1 MAKAGPV
8 RNRGTRSKPYER
20 GRRDGTEKQQGWS
33 IFGRIRDFFL
43 GNNPQPENDDSDED
57 MDDGYSQSMG
67 RVPAI
72 IDEEPS
78 QFGRPDQSTAR
89 FQSANNSLALTP
101 RRQGQSLHSPIM
113 STPFRDPQM
122 VAKTA
127 PSAESS
133 IISRQGTPF
142 NTASPNDALR
152 QFFKQKGDQELSN
165 MEVVG
170 VLSLIGQAVSRN
182 ESMID
187 FSTIHQPDG
196 SNASYDMPSNI
207 LSGAHTST
215 PNVSVPGQYSFR
227 SSPSTSRT
235 WNRSRRGLS
244 SGPKISRSKPA
255 TPYSKPAPS
264 PQVLSPSSMSNTASA
279 LLEILDEP
287 NASSSGPLSPRKR
300 KDPVEDSYTK
310 YRPSRSSGLRN
321 TILASDAEPVIPSAD
336 LGVPKVAPKA
346 VPDLF
351 KPLDPEPKA
360 SLFKMRPHEPVSEPE
375 PKPKPIA
382 EAEPKPQFN
391 FGAAKPAFTPQP
403 REHAAEPK
411 ATQVQFAEP
420 KDEVIDLVDDES
432 APEPVSKPPTTLAT
446 SAVST
451 DTIPDFVFDPIPEEG
466 EPMDLTP
473 AEQAQVRELE
483 TSFTF

>member
-1 MAKAGPV
+1 MARAGPI
-8 RNRGTRSKPYER
+8 RNRSTRSKPYER
-20 GRRDGTEKQQGWS
+20 GQRGNFEKQQGWS

-43 GNNPQPENDDSDED
+43 GNNAEPENDDSDQD

-78 QFGRPDQSTAR
+78 QFSHIDQSTSR
-89 FQSANNSLALTP
+89 FQSTHHSLAMTP
-101 RRQGQSLHSPIM
+101 RRPGQSLQPPIM
-113 STPFRDPQM
+113 STPLRNP
-122 VAKTA
+122 AATPA
-127 PSAESS
+127 AESS
-133 IISRQGTPF
+133 IIRQDASF
-142 NTASPNDALR
+142 NTASPNEALL

-182 ESMID
+182 ESMVD

-196 SNASYDMPSNI
+196 SNASFDMPSNI

-215 PNVSVPGQYSFR
+215 PNVSVPEQYSFR

-235 WNRSRRGLS
+235 WSRSRRGLS

-255 TPYSKPAPS
+255 TPYSKPS
-264 PQVLSPSSMSNTASA
+264 TSQVLSPPSMSNTAST

-287 NASSSGPLSPRKR
+287 NTAPSGPLSPRKR
-300 KDPVEDSYTK
+300 KDLVDDSYTK

-321 TILASDAEPVIPSAD
+321 TIMASDPAPVIPTAD
-336 LGVPKVAPKA
+336 LAVPKAAPQP
-346 VPDLF
+346 VPDMF
-351 KPLDPEPKA
+351 KPLGEPKA
-360 SLFKMRPHEPVSEPE
+360 P
-375 PKPKPIA
+375 
-382 EAEPKPQFN
+382 EAESKPQFQ
-391 FGAAKPAFTPQP
+391 FGAVKPAFTTQP
-403 REHAAEPK
+403 SEPK
-411 ATQVQFAEP
+411 VQPEP
-420 KDEVIDLVDDES
+420 KLAEHEDEIIDLAES
-432 APEPVSKPPTTLAT
+432 EEEPEESEEEPEAEVEDKPAAVFMPVSNPPVTLAT

-451 DTIPDFVFDPIPEEG
+451 DTIPDFVFDPLPEG